1 MFDWKTLNTGV
12 KLDPK
17 CSEIYCSIGDIHL
30 ENLNYSDAL
39 KAYEKH

>member
-1 MFDWKTLNTGV
+1 M

-30 ENLNYSDAL
+30 ENSNYSDAL
-39 KAYEKH
+39 KAYDKALENNQNNIKA